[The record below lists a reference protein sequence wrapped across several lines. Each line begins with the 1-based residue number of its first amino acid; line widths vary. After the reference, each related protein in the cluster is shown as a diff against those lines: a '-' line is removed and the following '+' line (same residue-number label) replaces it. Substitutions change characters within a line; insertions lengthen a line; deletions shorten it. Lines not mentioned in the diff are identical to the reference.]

1 MIKVRMTPHL
11 DDVQHG
17 ESGIHEIIKKWFQ
30 HLPAYGIDLVS
41 KKTDSFD
48 ILAVHAGMASRFSN
62 DINIVAHL
70 HGLYWTAD
78 YSALSWE
85 WEANSA
91 VIESMRRA
99 DLITVPSNWVNETLQ
114 RDMRINATVVPHGI
128 DWEEWQHERSH
139 DGYILAYAKNRV
151 MDVCNPAFI
160 TELAKRFPDKLFLC
174 TFAPKD
180 SPANVRILGLIPHE
194 KMKEVIQRA
203 AVVISPVKE
212 TFGLLNLE
220 SMAAGTPVLGYNYGG
235 NKDLIQHGVSGYLAR
250 PFDINDL
257 SEGLNYCL
265 KHRDVLG
272 ANANQIARK
281 YTWDQACQKLANVYE
296 SAMIVHGDRV
306 SVVIPTYNY
315 ADKVGGAIESAL
327 NQTRLPIE
335 IIVVDD
341 GSTDGTNE
349 IVDRYSNSLIPVHY
363 IKQSNS
369 GVAVARNRGVSE
381 SSGEYIVCLDADD
394 RIDKEF
400 IRACVE
406 ALDADPTLGIAYTG
420 LLAVEPDGKQ
430 TVSSWPPQYNFD
442 DMVYE
447 KGINQIPTCCMFRK
461 KMWERLGGYRS
472 RYCPNGAG
480 SEDAEFWLR
489 AGLYG
494 FPGKKVTDAPLFLYS
509 YKSGRVSGDKDY
521 REIDWRALHPSTK
534 DKQHP
539 LACVATPANK
549 RPSHPVRQY
558 DEPLV
563 SVIIPVGPGHKQ
575 HVFNALDSLESQTM
589 RKWEA
594 IVVDDSHDKE
604 NWPFDGV
611 KDILSAYPYIRMIKT
626 PGGMG
631 AGYARNRGVEQAR
644 ASLLLFLDADDNL
657 LVPNTLDLMIKVW
670 NESGEAVYTDY
681 VSKAFISAEEADK
694 LKNNKRLLNYDSKSG
709 LAMHL
714 SYAADYDCEKA
725 TAQPANPLYIWN
737 LISTMIPKVWHD
749 EIGGFDESMSS
760 WEDWEYWLRMARAG
774 KCFVRIAEPMIAY
787 RFYTGNR
794 RETGMQMP
802 QELLSYISRKLEGV
816 EIMPC
821 RSCGGSKKSTTIN
834 VPLSNP
840 NPVKGI
846 ADADLILITYENPN
860 RGQHKVVGAAT
871 KLNYG
876 YRQGGGV
883 ERFYV
888 HKDDIAAYPDF
899 FKPFTPPAVVINEP
913 VETEPPPAPVLVNPE
928 PMVFEDEL
936 DTFQPLIKTPD
947 FIETKPA
954 SAEVV
959 EDRSLRP
966 LDIESIPGVTPKI
979 AEGLREKGVRSWE
992 DIVNLGEEG
1001 LKTIEGVGEKRAQSI
1016 LAYAKGKIES
1026 S

>member
-1 MIKVRMTPHL
+1 MRVRMTPHL
-11 DDVQHG
+11 DDVKYG
-17 ESGIHEIIKKWFQ
+17 ESGIHQVVKKYFQ
-30 HLPAYGIDLVS
+30 HLPKYGIELVGR
-41 KKTDSFD
+41 KDDSFD
-48 ILAVHAGMASRFSN
+48 ILAVHAGTATHFTN
-62 DINIVAHL
+62 DINVVAHC
-70 HGLYWTAD
+70 HGLYFTGD

-85 WEANSA
+85 WAANEA
-91 VIESMRRA
+91 VIESLRRA
-99 DLITVPSNWVNETLQ
+99 DGITVPSEWVADVLR
-114 RDMRINATVVPHGI
+114 RDMRINPVVVPHGV
-128 DWEEWQHERSH
+128 DWDEWQHDRPH
-139 DGYILAYAKNRV
+139 DDYILAYAKNRV

-160 TELAKRFPDKLFLC
+160 TELARRFPNKLFLC

-180 SPANVRILGLIPHE
+180 SPDNVRILGLIPHE

-203 AVVISPVKE
+203 AVVISPIRE
-212 TFGLLNLE
+212 TFGILTIE
-220 SMAAGTPVLGYNYGG
+220 SLASGTPVLGYNYGG
-235 NKDLIQHGVSGYLAR
+235 NRDLIQHGVNGYLAR
-250 PFDINDL
+250 PFDIEDL
-257 SEGLNYCL
+257 STGLNYCL
-265 KHRDVLG
+265 EYRDVLG
-272 ANANQIARK
+272 RNANETAKQ
-281 YTWDQACQKLANVYE
+281 YTWDIACQKLAHVYE
-296 SAMIVHGDRV
+296 STMAIHGNRV

-327 NQTRLPIE
+327 SQTRLPTE

-406 ALDADPTLGIAYTG
+406 ELDGDPTLGIAYTG
-420 LLAVEPDGKQ
+420 LLAVEPDGKE

-442 DMVYE
+442 NMVYE
-447 KGINQIPTCCMFRK
+447 KGINQVPTCCVFRK

-494 FPGKKVTDAPLFLYS
+494 FPAKKVTDAPLFLYS
-509 YKSGRVSGDKDY
+509 YKSGRVSGDKSY
-521 REIDWRALHPSTK
+521 REIDWRALHPSTR
-534 DKQHP
+534 DSNHP
-539 LACVATPANK
+539 FACVATPANK

-558 DEPLV
+558 DEPLI
-563 SVIIPVGPGHKQ
+563 SVVIPVGKGHKQ

-589 RKWEA
+589 RKWEV
-594 IVVDDSHDKE
+594 IVVDDAPE
-604 NWPFDGV
+604 EEEWTFDGV
-611 KDILSAYPYIRMIKT
+611 KDILKAYPYIHFLKT
-626 PGGMG
+626 EGGKG
-631 AGYARNRGVEQAR
+631 AGYARNRGAEKAR

-657 LVPNTLDLMIKVW
+657 LVPEALERMIYVW
-670 NESGEAVYTDY
+670 NATGEAVYSDY
-681 VSKAFISAEEADK
+681 ISKAFISSEEADK
-694 LKNNKRLLNYDSKSG
+694 LKGSKRLIDYNPKTG

-714 SYAADYDCEKA
+714 SYAADYDCERA
-725 TAQPANPLYIWN
+725 VAQPANPLYIWN
-737 LISTMIPKVWHD
+737 LITTLIPKVWHD
-749 EIGGFDESMSS
+749 EIGGFDETMPS

-774 KCFVRIAEPMIAY
+774 KCFCHYEEPLVAY
-787 RFYTGNR
+787 RFYTGGR
-794 RETGMQMP
+794 REVGIQMP
-802 QELLSYISRKLEGV
+802 QELLSYINKKLEGV
-816 EIMPC
+816 NTMPC
-821 RSCGGSKKSTTIN
+821 RSCGGSKKSVTIN
-834 VPLSNP
+834 VPVSNP
-840 NPVKGI
+840 NPKQFQGI
-846 ADADLILITYENPN
+846 SDADMILITYENPN

-876 YRQGGGV
+876 YRQGGGA

-913 VETEPPPAPVLVNPE
+913 VETEPPPAPVLVEHPRPE
-928 PMVFEDEL
+928 AIVTTSPAPIQTL
-936 DTFQPLIKTPD
+936 D

-954 SAEVV
+954 NAEVV

-966 LDIESIPGVTPKI
+966 LDVESIPGVTPKI
-979 AEGLREKGVRSWE
+979 AESLREKGVRDWD

-1001 LKTIEGVGEKRAQSI
+1001 LKTIEGVGDKRAQSI

-1026 S
+1026 V